1 MSYQNPL
8 ILVPT
13 AFSPQSLS
21 AVDQAISFAKHT
33 SGKVLLLTVTEPT
46 SIWSG
51 FLEKDEEN
59 KLIRQ
64 KIEEKLRS
72 LAAQFDGQGV
82 DIETRIEEGT
92 PYEMIKIV
100 ADEENADIIIM
111 GTNGAPKGIR
121 KRFIGSNAMRVV
133 STAKRPV
140 ITIKGSEHNL
150 GIKNIILP
158 LDLTKE
164 TKQKVGHAIS
174 LAKLYGS
181 TIHVVTVINTNDDF
195 VVKHLKANMR
205 QVHDFI
211 EKEGVKVNADFI
223 KRLGDE
229 SFSSAL
235 IHYGIDKKGDLF
247 VIMTQEETSV
257 SEFFV
262 GSLAQKIIYHSPI
275 PVLSIRPKQLTHISS
290 GGGGLGV

>member
-13 AFSPQSLS
+13 GFSPQSLS
-21 AVDQAISFAKHT
+21 AVDQAVSFAKHT
-33 SGKVLLLTVTEPT
+33 KGKVMLLTVTEPT

-59 KLIRQ
+59 QLIRQ

-72 LAAQFDGQGV
+72 LAAQYEGQGV
-82 DIETRIEEGT
+82 EIVTRIEEGT
-92 PYEMIKIV
+92 PYEMIKTV
-100 ADEENADIIIM
+100 ADEEDADMIIM
-111 GTNGAPKGIR
+111 GTNGAPKGMR

-133 STAKRPV
+133 SSTQRPV
-140 ITIKGSEHNL
+140 ITIKGAEHNI

-164 TKQKVGHAIS
+164 TKQKVGHAVT

-181 TIHVVTVINTNDDF
+181 TVHAVSVIDTNDDF

-211 EKEGVKVNADFI
+211 EKEGVKVMSDFI
-223 KRLGDE
+223 KRIGDE
-229 SFSSAL
+229 SFASAL
-235 IHYGIDKKGDLF
+235 IHYGIEKEGDLF
-247 VIMTQEETSV
+247 VIMTQEETKV

-275 PVLSIRPKQLTHISS
+275 PVLSIRPKQLTHTVS
-290 GGGGLGV
+290 GGGLGV